1 MEWHKEERQ
10 LEDAIIDD
18 FDTYVPV
25 PEGFEINDYHLMETF
40 IATLESEHKQ
50 EKLARTIQG
59 KGAFRRFKDLVIELN
74 VADEWY
80 DYQEQQ

>member
-1 MEWHKEERQ
+1 
-10 LEDAIIDD
+10 
-18 FDTYVPV
+18 
-25 PEGFEINDYHLMETF
+25 METF